1 MGSMM
6 CTCSLEQPTLRRGVA
21 ITTSKPRQ
29 RGRRNLQQ
37 QLQKQQLLRRNLD
50 SSSNVPP
57 NSGHFDEIMQSPP
70 HLSDKRAEDDQSEKV
85 ITVPRGHGGR
95 GGKSSVTNTISKP
108 TTHIALPLEVAPMVD
123 SFGSASHTSSL
134 NIRASIRVVVAP
146 PPPPA
151 LAAVPFPQAHTGD
164 QVRGSKVAANP
175 LALQSLQPVKS
186 TPTNLS
192 PTMDPE
198 SSMELHIHTSE
209 PQPTASSAQRSSAF
223 PSGIMSSSGIT
234 ILPFGRSSGVMRHQR
249 TATHHIHADHED
261 EDGRGAAALLM
272 NDVDSPT
279 G

>member
-1 MGSMM
+1 MM

-29 RGRRNLQQ
+29 RGRRNLQLQQ
-37 QLQKQQLLRRNLD
+37 QLQKQQLLRRNLNF
-50 SSSNVPP
+50 SSNALP

-70 HLSDKRAEDDQSEKV
+70 RMSDQMAEDDQCEEV

-95 GGKSSVTNTISKP
+95 GGKSSIANAISKP
-108 TTHIALPLEVAPMVD
+108 ATCIALPLEVAPMVD

-146 PPPPA
+146 PAPA
-151 LAAVPFPQAHTGD
+151 LDAVPFPQAATGD

-175 LALQSLQPVKS
+175 LALQPLQPVKS
-186 TPTNLS
+186 TSTNLS
-192 PTMDPE
+192 STMDPE
-198 SSMELHIHTSE
+198 SSIERHTSE
-209 PQPTASSAQRSSAF
+209 PQPPASASAHPSSAF
-223 PSGIMSSSGIT
+223 PSGIVSSSGIT
-234 ILPFGRSSGVMRHQR
+234 ILPFGRPSGVMRHQR
-249 TATHHIHADHED
+249 TATHHTHAGHED

-272 NDVDSPT
+272 DDVDSPT